1 MKKPSKDVKVV
12 RDLAKQV
19 AEIATSPEMEASR
32 KRWRDVNA
40 LRRPDRAPVWC
51 KPVGAWKE
59 LLPESSLLCADRRLR
74 SIERAFRADIIKR
87 GIGDDSVIEPFF
99 RVSPRIVTEP
109 ANNWGVEPTKH
120 KPTEADGAWKY
131 DPPLKSVADLDK
143 LRMPKLTLDRKGTQD
158 ALDAANELLG
168 DILPVQQGF
177 GPEGHRCLSATL
189 GTAAA
194 DLRGLEQM
202 MMDAAAEPELL
213 HRIMAY
219 LRDVNLDA
227 MRQVEAM
234 GILTPNTDGPMY
246 CSDAIG
252 KPAGGRVGYANCWCA
267 ANSQEFDQFSPGMW
281 EEFCLAYQKP
291 IFEKYG
297 LVGYGCCE
305 NLTRKIDGVL
315 SIPNLRIFVCSAWTN
330 LDTLLSK
337 VSPKYCIM
345 WRQKASDVVFA
356 EGESALR
363 KPLEE
368 GARKLRGRPY
378 QIVLRELQTLAGH
391 PDRLHV
397 WTRLAIEAAEKNA

>member
-1 MKKPSKDVKVV
+1 MKKSSKDVRIV

-19 AEIATSPEMEASR
+19 AEIAGSPEMEASR

-59 LLPESSLLCADRRLR
+59 LLPETDLLCTDRGLR
-74 SIERAFRADIIKR
+74 GIERAFRMVLIKR
-87 GIGDDSVIEPFF
+87 DIGDDSVVEPCFE
-99 RVSPRIVTEP
+99 VSPRIVTEP
-109 ANNWGVEPTKH
+109 ENNWGLEPRKH
-120 KPTEADGAWKY
+120 KPAEAGGAWQY
-131 DPPLKSVADLDK
+131 DPPIKSAADLEK
-143 LRMPKLTLDRKGTQD
+143 LRMPKLTLDR
-158 ALDAANELLG
+158 AATEKAVAAADELLG
-168 DILPVQQGF
+168 DILPVKQTF
-177 GPEGHRCLSATL
+177 GPENHRVLSATL

-213 HRIMAY
+213 HRLMAY

-227 MRQVEAM
+227 MRQIEAM
-234 GILTPNTDGPMY
+234 GILTPNNDGPMY
-246 CSDAIG
+246 CSDPIG
-252 KPAGGRVGYANCWCA
+252 KPAGGRAGYANCWCA
-267 ANSQEFDQFSPGMW
+267 ANSQEFDQFSPAMW
-281 EEFCLAYQKP
+281 EEFCLAYQRP
-291 IFEKYG
+291 IFAKYG
-297 LVGYGCCE
+297 LAGYGCCE

-337 VSPKYCIM
+337 VGPQYCIM

-356 EGESALR
+356 EGDEAVR
-363 KPLEE
+363 RPLDE

-397 WTRLAIEAAEKNA
+397 WTRLAKEAAEKHA